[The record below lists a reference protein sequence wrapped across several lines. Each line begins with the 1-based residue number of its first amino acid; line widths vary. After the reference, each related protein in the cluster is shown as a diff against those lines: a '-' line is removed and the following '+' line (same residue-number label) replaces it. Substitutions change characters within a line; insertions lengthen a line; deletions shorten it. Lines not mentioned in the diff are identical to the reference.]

1 MQKRNYIITVLI
13 CLVVTTLS
21 LSAQVYHV
29 PEQRS
34 NVHQVGNAVPTPSE
48 FRSTSSAIRS
58 TSSFSGGYT
67 IPFAAGNASEIGA
80 SSPTGGPR
88 KAPPSIGGG
97 FENQPDMP
105 GFNDGNDQPIG
116 DGLIV
121 LLMAAMVYAIA
132 TYHRR
137 KSWIKE

>member
-1 MQKRNYIITVLI
+1 MQKRNYIISVFI
-13 CLVVTTLS
+13 CVVVTTLS

-34 NVHQVGNAVPTPSE
+34 HVQQVGNAVPATSE

-97 FENQPDMP
+97 EGNKPILP
-105 GFNDGNDQPIG
+105 GYNDQPMR
-116 DGLIV
+116 DGLVV
-121 LLMAAMVYAIA
+121 LLMAAFVYAIA
-132 TYHRR
+132 IYYR
-137 KSWIKE
+137 KKVLVKE